1 MEDNFAT
8 YRKFI
13 FKDDALDL
21 IEILK
26 EHRIDFILSD
36 NSSRLDSTFGNDD
49 NTKQFALKI
58 ERANFKKVEELEE
71 DLISKSLDNV
81 NKDYYLFEF
90 SDEELIEIV
99 LKSEEWNKFDYLLAQ
114 KILKERGKEV
124 NLDLIKAINKRRID
138 DLKTEEASP
147 KWLIYIGYL
156 FSVLG
161 GLIGIFIG
169 LYLMNYKK
177 TLPNGE
183 TIYGFGTEDRKS
195 GKNVFIC
202 SIIGVIFWFIVRLIL
217 INR

>member
-1 MEDNFAT
+1 MEENFAT

-26 EHRIDFILSD
+26 EHKIDFILSD

-49 NTKQFALKI
+49 TTKQFALKI

-71 DLISKSLDNV
+71 DLISKNLDNV
-81 NKDYYLFEF
+81 NRDYYLFEF
-90 SDEELIEIV
+90 SDEELIDIV

-124 NLDLIKAINKRRID
+124 DLGLIKAINKRRID

-161 GLIGIFIG
+161 GFIGIFIG

-217 INR
+217 VNR

>member
-13 FKDDALDL
+13 FKDDSLDL

-26 EHRIDFILSD
+26 EHKIDFILSD

-161 GLIGIFIG
+161 GFIGIFIG

-202 SIIGVIFWFIVRLIL
+202 SIMGVIFWLIVRIL
-217 INR
+217 LNR

>member
-26 EHRIDFILSD
+26 EHKIDFILSD

-71 DLISKSLDNV
+71 NLISKSLDNV
-81 NKDYYLFEF
+81 NRDYYLFEF

-161 GLIGIFIG
+161 GFIGIFIG

-202 SIIGVIFWFIVRLIL
+202 SIMGVIFWLIVRIL
-217 INR
+217 LNR

>member
-1 MEDNFAT
+1 MEENFAT

-26 EHRIDFILSD
+26 EHKIDYILSD

-71 DLISKSLDNV
+71 NLISKSLDNV
-81 NKDYYLFEF
+81 NRDYYLFEF

-161 GLIGIFIG
+161 GFIGIFIG

-202 SIIGVIFWFIVRLIL
+202 SIMGVIFWLIVRIL
-217 INR
+217 LNR

>member
-26 EHRIDFILSD
+26 EHKIDFILSD

>member
-1 MEDNFAT
+1 MEENFAT

-26 EHRIDFILSD
+26 EHKIDFILSD

-71 DLISKSLDNV
+71 NLISKSLDNID
-81 NKDYYLFEF
+81 KSYYLFES
-90 SDEELIEIV
+90 SDEDLIEIV
-99 LKSEEWNKFDYLLAQ
+99 LKKEEWNKFDYLLAQ
-114 KILKERGKEV
+114 KILKERGKEI
-124 NLDLIKAINKRRID
+124 NQDLIKAINKRRVE

-147 KWLIYIGYL
+147 KWLIFIGYL
-156 FSVLG
+156 FSILG
-161 GLIGIFIG
+161 GFIGIFIG

-183 TIYGFGTEDRKS
+183 TIYGFGKEDRNS

-202 SIIGVIFWFIVRLIL
+202 SLMGIIFWLIVRIL
-217 INR
+217 LNR

>member
-1 MEDNFAT
+1 MEENFAT

-26 EHRIDFILSD
+26 EHKIDFILSD

-71 DLISKSLDNV
+71 NLISKSLDNID
-81 NKDYYLFEF
+81 KSYYLFES
-90 SDEELIEIV
+90 SDEDLIEIV
-99 LKSEEWNKFDYLLAQ
+99 LKKEEWNKFDYLLAQ
-114 KILKERGKEV
+114 KILKERGKEI
-124 NLDLIKAINKRRID
+124 NQDLIKAINKRRVE

-147 KWLIYIGYL
+147 KWLIFIGYL
-156 FSVLG
+156 FSILG
-161 GLIGIFIG
+161 GFIGIFIG

-183 TIYGFGTEDRKS
+183 TIYGFGKEDRNS

-202 SIIGVIFWFIVRLIL
+202 SIMGIIFWIVVRIL
-217 INR
+217 LNR

>member
-1 MEDNFAT
+1 MEENFAT

-26 EHRIDFILSD
+26 EHKIDFILSD

-71 DLISKSLDNV
+71 NLISKSLDNV
-81 NKDYYLFEF
+81 NRDYYLFEF

-161 GLIGIFIG
+161 GFIGIFIG

-202 SIIGVIFWFIVRLIL
+202 SIMGVIFWLIVRIL
-217 INR
+217 LNR

>member
-26 EHRIDFILSD
+26 EHKIDFILSD

-71 DLISKSLDNV
+71 NLISKSLDNV

-161 GLIGIFIG
+161 GFIGIFIG

-202 SIIGVIFWFIVRLIL
+202 SIMGVIFWLIVRIL
-217 INR
+217 LNI

>member
-13 FKDDALDL
+13 FKDDSLDL

-26 EHRIDFILSD
+26 EHKIDFILSD

-99 LKSEEWNKFDYLLAQ
+99 LKSEECNKFDYLLAQ

-161 GLIGIFIG
+161 GFIGIFIG

-202 SIIGVIFWFIVRLIL
+202 SIMGIIFWLIVRIL
-217 INR
+217 LNR

>member
-1 MEDNFAT
+1 MEENFAT

-26 EHRIDFILSD
+26 EHKIDFILSD

-71 DLISKSLDNV
+71 NLISKSLDNV
-81 NKDYYLFEF
+81 NRDHYLFEF

-114 KILKERGKEV
+114 KILKERGKEI

-161 GLIGIFIG
+161 GFIGIFIG

-202 SIIGVIFWFIVRLIL
+202 SIMGVIFWFIVRIL
-217 INR
+217 LNR